1 MEELCG
7 RNSGKRTFSIT
18 PTYSVD
24 LNVDQITSNARGKQ
38 FTVEN
43 LGELGLSLRTDELSV
58 SFMKSGSAV
67 IVGTKDEKEAVALYR
82 EILGVKSVIS

>member
-1 MEELCG
+1 MVELCG
-7 RNSGKRTFSIT
+7 RNKGKRTFSIT
-18 PTYSVD
+18 PTYPVE
-24 LNVDQITSNARGKQ
+24 LNVDQVTSTAKDRK

-67 IVGTKDEKEAVALYR
+67 IVGTKDEKDAIALYK
-82 EILGVKSVIS
+82 EILGVKSIIS

>member
-1 MEELCG
+1 
-7 RNSGKRTFSIT
+7 
-18 PTYSVD
+18 V
-24 LNVDQITSNARGKQ
+24 LNVDQIKSIAKQKQ

-67 IVGTKDEKEAVALYR
+67 IVGARDEKEAIALYN
-82 EILGVKSVIS
+82 EILGEKQVIK